1 MLLWSCFRVALEL
14 LWSCFGVAVE
24 LCWES
29 LWSCFLSHLKS
40 LEDLYHQNKSL
51 LVGFMLQTMSIYDDT
66 KTQNSLDF
74 KIKQISF
81 NSRKQLLFIS

>member
-1 MLLWSCFRVALEL
+1 MAVNLCWSH
-14 LWSCFGVAVE
+14 FGVA
-24 LCWES
+24 LKS
-29 LWSCFLSHLKS
+29 LGVTLES

-51 LVGFMLQTMSIYDDT
+51 LVGFMLQTMSIYNDT

-74 KIKQISF
+74 KVKTISF